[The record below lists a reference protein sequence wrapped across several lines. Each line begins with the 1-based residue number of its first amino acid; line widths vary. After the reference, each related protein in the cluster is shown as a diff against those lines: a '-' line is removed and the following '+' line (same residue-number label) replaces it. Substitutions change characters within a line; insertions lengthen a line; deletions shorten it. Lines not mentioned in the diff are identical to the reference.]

1 MLLEKY
7 FCICLDIT
15 FKNIDEKKK
24 GKENGIKADLKSWKI
39 AFKERE
45 IYKAVIDQYLE
56 TSFIGS
62 KARVMSAPLESGNTV
77 SDFTI

>member
-45 IYKAVIDQYLE
+45 I
-56 TSFIGS
+56 
-62 KARVMSAPLESGNTV
+62 
-77 SDFTI
+77 